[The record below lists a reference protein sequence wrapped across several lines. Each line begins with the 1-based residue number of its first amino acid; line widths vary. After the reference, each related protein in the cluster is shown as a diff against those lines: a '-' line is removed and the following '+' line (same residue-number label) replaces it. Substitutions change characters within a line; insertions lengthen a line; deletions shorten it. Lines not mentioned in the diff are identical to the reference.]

1 MQKGK
6 KFFGPAI
13 ISEMDS
19 NTLILPEYFGE
30 IDAYGNIL
38 IWPAEKSE
46 DVQDSLSA
54 GTDKRT
60 MYSKEAAQA
69 LIKEQPIIA
78 TIIASALGS
87 IRREMDSLML
97 RAAMSPAIREQQDEF
112 NVITN
117 NRGQMLVGQFGSF
130 IIQFLGGWKGTVDE
144 GDVFMTNDVYQIDG
158 AVSHLNDVIILL
170 PIYHDH
176 VLIGWAANFGHLT
189 DVQGKV
195 PGSLSINA
203 STIFED
209 GLQIPIVKLYARGVY
224 NEGLATVLFRNS
236 RTPEWFQSD
245 LIALVTACRT
255 AATRV
260 TELCQRYS
268 PEVYEAATDY
278 LLERNRIAISTI
290 INEKISD
297 CEAKFTDFL
306 DDDGHGVGPYAIS
319 CSMKKLNGKLM
330 LDWDGTSPQ
339 SNTSINFYLSIT
351 MLKMFIGYHLLAVY
365 DPYAIVNDGF
375 HDLIDIKI
383 PTGTILRPVRPAA
396 VSCRTHLLGR
406 VMDVLQALFGQ
417 QNPAYRCAAG
427 FSDSPHLFYSGF
439 KPDGEFYLLFQIG
452 FGGVPA
458 RPIGD
463 GPDCH
468 CLFPAIKSI
477 SAESIELYFPV
488 IIEAN
493 EALPDSGGAGFYR
506 GGNAQRTLYR
516 WLCEGEISIHDDR
529 WLTKPWGVNG
539 GKPGSRS
546 KKVLYR
552 NNSYGTAAE
561 RDNIELCQSKQDHIH
576 VYPGK
581 LCCKGLRAKLLRMLT
596 ETNRRRSRMDNM
608 GRRRPW

>member
-1 MQKGK
+1 
-6 KFFGPAI
+6 
-13 ISEMDS
+13 MDS
-19 NTLILPEYFGE
+19 NTLILPGYLGE

-38 IWPAEKSE
+38 IWPVARVDEPKITHTKE
-46 DVQDSLSA
+46 SA
-54 GTDKRT
+54 R
-60 MYSKEAAQA
+60 EFVR
-69 LIKEQPIIA
+69 EQPIVA
-78 TIIASALGS
+78 TLIASALGS

-112 NVITN
+112 NAITN
-117 NRGQMLVGQFGSF
+117 NRGQMLVGQLGSF
-130 IIQFLGGWKGTVDE
+130 ITQFLDNWKGTVEE

-203 STIFED
+203 STIYED
-209 GLQIPIVKLYARGVY
+209 GLQIPIVKLYAEGVY

-236 RTPEWFQSD
+236 RKPDWFQSD
-245 LIALVTACRT
+245 LVALVTACRT

-260 TELCQRYS
+260 TELCQRYGV
-268 PEVYEAATDY
+268 EVYEAATDY
-278 LLERNRIAISTI
+278 LLEQNKIAISTI
-290 INEKISD
+290 INEKIGDSV
-297 CEAKFTDFL
+297 ASFTDFI

-319 CSMKKLNGKLM
+319 CAMKKENGKLVF
-330 LDWDGTSPQ
+330 DWDGTSPQ

-351 MLKMFIGYHLLAVY
+351 MLKMFIGYYLLAVY
-365 DPYAIVNDGF
+365 DPHAIVNDGF

-383 PTGTILRPVRPAA
+383 PTGSILRPVRPAA

-477 SAESIELYFPV
+477 PAESIELYFPV

-493 EALPDSGGAGFYR
+493 EALSDSGGAGFYR

-516 WLCEGEISIHDDR
+516 WLCEGDISIHDDR

-539 GKPGSRS
+539 GKPGNRSR
-546 KKVLYR
+546 KVLYR
-552 NNSYGTAAE
+552 NNSYGTE
-561 RDNIELCQSKQDHIH
+561 KVNDKINVELCHSKQDYIH

-581 LCCKGLRAKLLRMLT
+581 SDVDLDG
-596 ETNRRRSRMDNM
+596 MD
-608 GRRRPW
+608 PS

>member
-1 MQKGK
+1 
-6 KFFGPAI
+6 
-13 ISEMDS
+13 MDS
-19 NTLILPEYFGE
+19 NTLILPGYLGE

-38 IWPAEKSE
+38 IWPVARVDKPKITHTKE
-46 DVQDSLSA
+46 SA
-54 GTDKRT
+54 R
-60 MYSKEAAQA
+60 EFVR
-69 LIKEQPIIA
+69 EQPIVA
-78 TIIASALGS
+78 TLIASALGS

-112 NVITN
+112 NAITN
-117 NRGQMLVGQFGSF
+117 NRGQMLVGQLGSF
-130 IIQFLGGWKGTVDE
+130 ITQFLDNWKGTVEE

-203 STIFED
+203 STIYED
-209 GLQIPIVKLYARGVY
+209 GLQIPIVKLYAEGVY

-236 RTPEWFQSD
+236 RKPDWFQSD
-245 LIALVTACRT
+245 LVALVTACRT

-260 TELCQRYS
+260 TELCQRYGV
-268 PEVYEAATDY
+268 EVYEAATDY
-278 LLERNRIAISTI
+278 LLEQNKIAISTI
-290 INEKISD
+290 INEKIGDSV
-297 CEAKFTDFL
+297 ASFTDFI

-319 CSMKKLNGKLM
+319 CAMKKENGKLVF
-330 LDWDGTSPQ
+330 DWDGTSPQ

-351 MLKMFIGYHLLAVY
+351 MLKMFIGYYLLAVY
-365 DPYAIVNDGF
+365 DPHAIVNDGF

-383 PTGTILRPVRPAA
+383 PTGSILRPVRPAA

-477 SAESIELYFPV
+477 PAESIELYFPV

-493 EALPDSGGAGFYR
+493 EALSDSGGAGFYR

-516 WLCEGEISIHDDR
+516 WLCEGDISIHDDR

-539 GKPGSRS
+539 GKPGNRSR
-546 KKVLYR
+546 KVLYR
-552 NNSYGTAAE
+552 NNSYGTE
-561 RDNIELCQSKQDHIH
+561 KVNDKINVELCHSKQDYIH

-581 LCCKGLRAKLLRMLT
+581 SDVDLDG
-596 ETNRRRSRMDNM
+596 MD
-608 GRRRPW
+608 PS